1 LRVAL
6 LHVTKSLNEHLD
18 GDILVV
24 GEEVLL
30 RGISGKVDKR
40 VGVRGDTSKT
50 SEDVADNQL
59 ESYRRSAPR
68 GLLVEK
74 EDLLPT
80 TTHPGFGTFT
90 SHTLTSGR

>member
-1 LRVAL
+1 LRVTL
-6 LHVTKSLNEHLD
+6 LHVAKSLNEHLD
-18 GDILVV
+18 GDILIV

-30 RGISGKVDKR
+30 RRISGKVDKR

-59 ESYRRSAPR
+59 EFYPSSTLRS
-68 GLLVEK
+68 LLVEK